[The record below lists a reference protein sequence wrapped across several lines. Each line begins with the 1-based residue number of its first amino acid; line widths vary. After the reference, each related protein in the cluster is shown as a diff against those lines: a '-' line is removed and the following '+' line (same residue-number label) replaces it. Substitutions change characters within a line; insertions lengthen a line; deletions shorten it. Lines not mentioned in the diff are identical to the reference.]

1 MLNAFD
7 KIRINN
13 IYKMLLEM
21 SEGRFSFKIERHD
34 IDDEIEALVILVN
47 LMAEEIQQTLRYY
60 SQLNSP
66 ESILQF
72 VQMIFILDS
81 KFQIIYVNE
90 DVSKHLNKDKTEFL
104 DNSFIKILSNKS
116 KPDWEEIAN
125 NILININY
133 QINKKLHFQYENDLT
148 KEAICNITSIYDK
161 ADRNQFILV
170 TSFQSKTQSQFIE
183 DGLALRSKIQQK
195 KTIQKKDKPN
205 ILKNEKDIKIIQ
217 NIHDYIL
224 QHLET
229 PLSSLQILA
238 HNFGTNEYKL
248 KYGFK
253 QLYNITVFKF
263 LIDERLKKA
272 SLLIENTTLSM
283 KRIAILTGFK
293 SIPHFSKVFKNKYGC
308 TPKTFRKISKSLN

>member
-1 MLNAFD
+1 MLNTFD

-21 SEGRFSFKIERHD
+21 SEGRFSFQIERND
-34 IDDEIEALVILVN
+34 IDDEIEALVVLVN
-47 LMAEEIQQTLRYY
+47 LMAQEIQQTLRYY

-66 ESILQF
+66 ESIFQF

-81 KFQIIYVNE
+81 SFQIIYVND
-90 DVSKHLNKDKTEFL
+90 DVMNHLIKDKNQFIGQ
-104 DNSFIKILSNKS
+104 SFIKTLSDHS
-116 KPDWEEIAN
+116 KHDWKLIADKL
-125 NILININY
+125 LINNYY
-133 QINKKLHFQYENDLT
+133 QIKKKLHFQFDKDLT
-148 KEAICNITSIYDK
+148 KEAICNITSIYHK
-161 ADRNQFILV
+161 ENNNQFILV

-183 DGLALRSKIQQK
+183 DGLALTSKIPSTK
-195 KTIQKKDKPN
+195 GIQKKEKPN

-217 NIHDYIL
+217 KIHDYIL

-229 PLSSLQILA
+229 PLPSLRILA

-263 LIDERLKKA
+263 LLDERLKKA
-272 SLLIENTTLSM
+272 SLLIENTSLSM

-293 SIPHFSKVFKNKYGC
+293 SMPHFSKVFKQKFGRS
-308 TPKTFRKISKSLN
+308 PKAFRNMSRLH